1 MEDWIGDLQKFNPV
15 TRKGDFEVLDKDYWR
30 SGWKHTEESK
40 AQMSKN
46 MKGRTPW
53 NKGKTGLWNHTDEAK
68 EKCRIAGKK
77 NPGDKK
83 PRSKESNKK
92 RSEALKQYYAARRAA
107 GHKR

>member
-1 MEDWIGDLQKFNPV
+1 MEDWIEDLRKFNPV
-15 TRKGDFEVLDKDYWR
+15 TREGDFEVLDKDYWR

-40 AQMSKN
+40 ALMSKN

-68 EKCRIAGKK
+68 EKCRIAGRKAK
-77 NPGDKK
+77 TNPNVSD
-83 PRSKESNKK
+83 ESNKK
-92 RSEALKQYYAARRAA
+92 RSESLKRYYAARRAA